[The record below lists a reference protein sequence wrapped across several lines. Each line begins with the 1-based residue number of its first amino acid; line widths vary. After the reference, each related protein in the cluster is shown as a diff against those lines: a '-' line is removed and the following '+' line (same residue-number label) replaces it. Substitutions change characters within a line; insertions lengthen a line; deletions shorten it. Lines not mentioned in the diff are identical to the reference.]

1 MNQWEWMTLF
11 FLCSLQGWSIPECDW
26 PDVLTDPSVEM
37 GPVFPPRLK
46 RGQGS
51 RHLGVDITF
60 SPDEEDT
67 VCDNSHRNKYFSS
80 SGDMLACSL
89 FYSIVYV
96 CILLVYLVLKYILN
110 ACVRSKEVVVDWMLT
125 LIDRWGSNQAHFGRW
140 TAAVSDG
147 QWHGRTV
154 SHTSV
159 SHLHFQS
166 VCGSLKRIQMS

>member
-1 MNQWEWMTLF
+1 MNRCEWMTLF
-11 FLCSLQGWSIPECDW
+11 FRCSLQGWSIPDCDW

-51 RHLGVDITF
+51 RHLGVDIPF

-80 SGDMLACSL
+80 SGDTLAWSL
-89 FYSIVYV
+89 FHAIVLLLLKH
-96 CILLVYLVLKYILN
+96 ILT
-110 ACVRSKEVVVDWMLT
+110 ACVRRKEVVVDWMLT

-154 SHTSV
+154 RHASV
-159 SHLHFQS
+159 SHLLFQS
-166 VCGSLKRIQMS
+166 VSGSLKKIQMSLIMWKM

>member
-1 MNQWEWMTLF
+1 MNHLF
-11 FLCSLQGWSIPECDW
+11 FRCSLQGWSIPDCDW

-80 SGDMLACSL
+80 SGDVLACSL
-89 FYSIVYV
+89 FYAIVYLR
-96 CILLVYLVLKYILN
+96 ILLVYLVRN
-110 ACVRSKEVVVDWMLT
+110 ACVRRKEVVIDWMVA
-125 LIDRWGSNQAHFGRW
+125 LIDR
-140 TAAVSDG
+140 
-147 QWHGRTV
+147 
-154 SHTSV
+154 
-159 SHLHFQS
+159 
-166 VCGSLKRIQMS
+166 